1 MKPMK
6 TSKKKTL
13 EGFNDR
19 IRDCA
24 RCRLSLTR
32 KHVLAGEG
40 DVDARIMLVAL
51 SPGEKEDAENQMF
64 IGPSGQILDKLF
76 HEAGIERKRVYMT
89 NLIKCTLPKCR
100 RPKMDEIE
108 TCRELLDEEISI
120 IHPEIIVPLGYYATR
135 TILTEY
141 HADPPAARKDFK
153 KKYGILL
160 YSDDQKILPL
170 PHPATLLYDPSFELE
185 TIEKYKTLQTLMHEC
200 RWYALCPMK
209 RFDEAGR
216 LERKWIELFCK
227 GDWQHCVRYQMEE
240 QGHCHFDWMLP
251 DGSLDESLRE
261 HIAHQ

>member
-1 MKPMK
+1 MNPMK
-6 TSKKKTL
+6 SSKKKAL
-13 EGFNDR
+13 EGFYDR
-19 IRDCA
+19 IGDCA

-40 DVDARIMLVAL
+40 DVEARIMIVAL
-51 SPGEKEDAENQMF
+51 SPGEKEDAENRMF

-76 HEAGIERKRVYMT
+76 REAGIEREGVYMT

-100 RPKMDEIE
+100 RPKMDEIG

-120 IHPEIIVPLGYYATR
+120 VQPEIIVPLGYYATR
-135 TILTEY
+135 TILTKY

-160 YSDDQKILPL
+160 YADDQKILPL

-185 TIEKYKTLQTLMHEC
+185 TIVKYRTLKTLMQEC

-209 RFDEAGR
+209 RFYETGR

-227 GDWQHCVRYQMEE
+227 GDWQKCVRYQMEA
-240 QGHCHFDWMLP
+240 QGRYHPDWMLP
-251 DGSLDESLRE
+251 DGSLAGKVS
-261 HIAHQ
+261 AG